1 MAMYDKTT
9 KYRYQ
14 EDETLQDA
22 TYSELKFTASGSR
35 QYYGFRNGVDSL
47 EDIIEISNR
56 SDAERSPELGDSISK
71 EIRLGETI
79 PRLLYYPQD
88 LGHNARYKH
97 FVVFNIYQ
105 GESEAVQ
112 LDTKVRLESQ
122 AISAVLA
129 GGGNQWGLTAG
140 DIRNRLEQGGF
151 AGDQLEEALRL
162 ATNVEQTG
170 ITNPGIDFTLDDL
183 GTGGNWFNFG
193 VQVAEKAT
201 EEGRELLNS
210 LAQTTDYLDPKNQT
224 PRNYN
229 QIGRSGR
236 PVNRPKSEQNI
247 LLANRRFNNANVKS
261 KDTICLYMPQKIAFN
276 DQLVYNDEEMGALRS
291 LSDALTGRRGGMAG
305 LVERGSV
312 KAITDI
318 ILGGA
323 AGVSRSLLGGD
334 VVSPVVN
341 LAGDLNLQAA
351 RNANTRSAANPR
363 REMLFKEAATRNHQ
377 FSFEFFPKNPEEADT
392 VLDIIRLL
400 RYHAYPGLRS
410 GGAFLTFPAEFEL
423 TFYTLNDQGGLY
435 VNDNLPKIPRLALQ
449 SIVVDYSPT
458 ESFKTFPDSKPA
470 FIRLDLTFTEMEQL
484 TNEHIIHG
492 Y

>member
-1 MAMYDKTT
+1 MTSYNRPKATYKENDHII
-9 KYRYQ
+9 
-14 EDETLQDA
+14 DA

-56 SDAERSPELGDSISK
+56 SDASRSPELGNSISK
-71 EIRLGETI
+71 EISLGEPI

-88 LGHNARYKH
+88 LGHNSRYKH
-97 FVVFNIYQ
+97 FIVFNIYQ

-112 LDTKVRLESQ
+112 LDTKARLESQ

-129 GGGNQWGLTAG
+129 GGGNQWSLSEEE
-140 DIRNRLEQGGF
+140 IRERLEQGGF
-151 AGDQLEEALRL
+151 AGDQLEEAFNF
-162 ATNVEQTG
+162 ATKKEVTG
-170 ITNPGIDFTLDDL
+170 ITNPGIDFDIQDL
-183 GTGGNWFNFG
+183 GTGGNWFAFG
-193 VQVAEKAT
+193 EQVAEKAV
-201 EEGRELLNS
+201 EEGRQFLNS
-210 LAQTTDYLDPKNQT
+210 LVNTTDYLDPKNQT

-229 QIGRSGR
+229 QVGRSGR

-276 DQLVYNDEEMGALRS
+276 DQLVYSDEEMGPLRS
-291 LSDALTGRRGGMAG
+291 LSDALTGKRGGMAG

-323 AGVSRSLLGGD
+323 GGISKFLLD
-334 VVSPVVN
+334 ADIVSPVVN

-363 REMLFKEAATRNHQ
+363 REMLFREAATRNHQ

-392 VLDIIRLL
+392 VLNIIRLL

-423 TFYTLNDQGGLY
+423 TFYTLNEQGGLF
-435 VNDNLPKIPRLALQ
+435 VNDNLPKMPRLALQ
-449 SIVVDYSPT
+449 SIAVDYSPT

-470 FIRLDLTFTEMEQL
+470 FIRLDLIFTEMEQL
-484 TNEHIIHG
+484 TNEHILHG